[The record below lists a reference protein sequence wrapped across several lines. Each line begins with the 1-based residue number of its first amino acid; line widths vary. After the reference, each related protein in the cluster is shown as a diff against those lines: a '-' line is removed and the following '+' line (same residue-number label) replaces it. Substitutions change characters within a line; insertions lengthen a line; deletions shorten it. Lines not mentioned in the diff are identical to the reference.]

1 MYGADEET
9 MQEAKRQ
16 EQLLAIPGVMI
27 SDTEVRGYPYAEAA
41 AHLVGYVQKVTA
53 EDLEK
58 HAGEGYT
65 ADSMIGRTG
74 MESLF
79 EKELRGQAGR
89 RIYIVDADGVEKEE
103 MANQPVQNGQDVK
116 LTIDARLQN
125 LLYGQ
130 LREDKGCSVAIEQI
144 GRAHV

>member
-1 MYGADEET
+1 
-9 MQEAKRQ
+9 
-16 EQLLAIPGVMI
+16 
-27 SDTEVRGYPYAEAA
+27 
-41 AHLVGYVQKVTA
+41 
-53 EDLEK
+53 
-58 HAGEGYT
+58 
-65 ADSMIGRTG
+65 

-125 LLYGQ
+125 LLYAAFA
-130 LREDKGCSVAIEQI
+130 K
-144 GRAHV
+144 